1 MYLETC
7 AALSLAELCML
18 MLMHGVPSMYNV
30 VCSYLVL
37 FSLQYASINLYYTFI
52 FPFYVSSLRYM
63 PGPKNHHFFI
73 GHALNQ
79 FRANGPY
86 ELYLSWSRQ
95 WPTAPFIRYISFAN
109 TETLL
114 VNSLRAHQEVLSTKC
129 YSFVKPPFFARIVGE
144 VTGMGLVFA
153 EGEDHKRQRKM
164 LNGIFSTPNMKKLLP
179 VVQRHGKRLTETI
192 DQRIGSESSA
202 VVEVVSLF
210 SKATLDIIGLITLG
224 KELDCFTAKPTFHEC
239 YDLIFNQS
247 SLSAIITAVNT
258 YIPLR
263 SWLPLEANRSFV
275 TANDEVKRILRQ
287 QIRLRQKE
295 IATARTSVKK
305 SSLPISRDV
314 LMYLLEAPPSRQQQ
328 WTEDELLG
336 YLLNFMSAGHE
347 TSATTL
353 TWAVHVLSTR
363 PDIQTRL
370 RNEIMTLP
378 SCGEPDYTQLEG
390 LRYLHNFCREVLRV
404 YAPAVMI
411 WRQAAEAVII
421 ENTYIPAGTNVIV
434 SPQVSQS
441 HPDIW
446 GSSATSFEPDRWD
459 SLPPESASPY
469 AFQAFSSGPRVC
481 IGKGLAMLEFKS
493 LLVDIVRKYTF
504 EAVEGKLVLEN
515 YLTLRPKG
523 GFRVRFKIAGED
535 IAQRAD

>member
-1 MYLETC
+1 MFLTC
-7 AALSLAELCML
+7 ATLSLAELSTLLL
-18 MLMHGVPSMYNV
+18 MYGIPSICNV
-30 VCSYLVL
+30 IYLYLAL
-37 FSLQYASINLYYTFI
+37 FSVQYTLINIYYTLI
-52 FPFYVSSLRYM
+52 YPFYISSLRHI
-63 PGPKNHHFFI
+63 PGPKDHHFFI
-73 GHALNQ
+73 GHTLNQ

-95 WPTAPFIRYISFAN
+95 WPKAPFIRYISFAN

-153 EGEDHKRQRKM
+153 EGDEHKKQRKM

-179 VVQRHGKRLTETI
+179 VVQWHGKHLTNTI
-192 DQRIGSESSA
+192 DERIGAEKSS

-210 SKATLDIIGLITLG
+210 SKATLDIIGLLTLG
-224 KELDCFTAKPTFHEC
+224 KELDSFTAKPSFHEC
-239 YDLIFNQS
+239 YDLIFNPS
-247 SLSAIITAVNT
+247 PLSGALTAINT

-275 TANDEVKRILRQ
+275 AANDQVKQILRE

-295 IATARTSVKK
+295 MSAPQMDDKK

-314 LMYLLEAPPSRQQQ
+314 LTYLLESPPSPQQP
-328 WTEDELLG
+328 WTEDALLG

-353 TWAVHVLSTR
+353 TWAVHILSLNL
-363 PDIQTRL
+363 DIQTRL

-378 SCGEPDYTQLEG
+378 SSDPDYAQVEG
-390 LRYLHNFCREVLRV
+390 LRYLNNFCREVLRV

-411 WRQAAEAVII
+411 WRQAAEDVTI
-421 ENTYIPAGTNVIV
+421 ENTFIPAGTNVIV

-446 GSSATSFEPDRWD
+446 GSTAETFDPDRWD
-459 SLPPESASPY
+459 SLSPTSASPY
-469 AFQAFSSGPRVC
+469 ATQYFSSGPRIC
-481 IGKGLAMLEFKS
+481 IGKALAMLEFKS
-493 LLVDIVRKYTF
+493 LLIDIVRKYAF
-504 EAVEGKLVLEN
+504 EPVEGKLVLEN
-515 YLTLRPKG
+515 YLTLRPVG
-523 GFRVRFKIAGED
+523 GLRVKFTSVGED
-535 IAQRAD
+535 VEKREG

>member
-1 MYLETC
+1 MYIQTC
-7 AALSLAELCML
+7 AALSLVELSAYL
-18 MLMHGVPSMYNV
+18 LMHGVQSIYNI
-30 VCSYLVL
+30 VCCFLVL
-37 FSLQYASINLYYTFI
+37 FSIQYAVINLYYTFI
-52 FPFYVSSLRYM
+52 FPFYVSSLRHI
-63 PGPKNHHFFI
+63 PGPKDHHSFI
-73 GHALNQ
+73 GHTLNQ

-95 WPTAPFIRYISFAN
+95 WPSAPFIRYISFAN

-114 VNSLRAHQEVLSTKC
+114 VNSLQAHKEVLSTKC

-153 EGEDHKRQRKM
+153 EGEDHKKQRKM

-179 VVQRHGKRLTETI
+179 VVQWHGKHLTETI
-192 DQRIGSESSA
+192 DQRIGAEKSA

-210 SKATLDIIGLITLG
+210 SKATLDIIGLLTLG
-224 KELDCFTAKPTFHEC
+224 KELDTFTAKPSFHEC
-239 YDLIFNQS
+239 YDLIFNPS
-247 SLSAIITAVNT
+247 PLSGALTAINT

-275 TANDEVKRILRQ
+275 AANDGVKRILRE

-295 IATARTSVKK
+295 MATLQTAEKD

-314 LMYLLEAPPSRQQQ
+314 LTYLLESPPSPQQP
-328 WTEDELLG
+328 WTEDALLG

-353 TWAVHVLSTR
+353 TWAVHVLSTHA
-363 PDIQTRL
+363 DIQTRL
-370 RNEIMTLP
+370 RDEIMTLP
-378 SCGEPDYTQLEG
+378 SDPDYTQLEG
-390 LRYLHNFCREVLRV
+390 LRYLNNFCREVLRV

-411 WRQAAEAVII
+411 WRQAAEDVTI
-421 ENTYIPAGTNVIV
+421 ENTFIPAGTNVII
-434 SPQVSQS
+434 SPQLPQS

-446 GSSATSFEPDRWD
+446 GPTAEEFEPDRWD
-459 SLPPESASPY
+459 SLTSEAASPY
-469 AFQAFSSGPRVC
+469 ATQAFSSGPRVC

-493 LLVDIVRKYTF
+493 LLVDIVRKYSF
-504 EAVEGKLVLEN
+504 EPVETKLVLEN
-515 YLTLRPKG
+515 YLTLRPVG
-523 GFRVRFKIAGED
+523 GLRVKFTMVGDTEK
-535 IAQRAD
+535 RAI